1 MKRHFRIKQETASSK
16 PVKIKKEPTAVQEE
30 PVADVLSPP
39 VSGKVKEE
47 KHIKIEYEESMAA
60 LPKVCETY
68 LVNFIFHRCVMKYF
82 GGLDV

>member
-1 MKRHFRIKQETASSK
+1 MGSNEIKNSYLKRHFRIKQEKVSSK
-16 PVKIKKEPTAVQEE
+16 PVEVKQEPTALQEE

-39 VSGKVKEE
+39 VSGKVKKE

-68 LVNFIFHRCVMKYF
+68 LVNFVFH
-82 GGLDV
+82 